1 MIATVAT
8 VPSIVKKTKDSVNV
22 GKTCFNERNR
32 ENKCSYRV
40 FITASRVCVKMWL
53 IHHKCE

>member
-40 FITASRVCVKMWL
+40 FITASRVCVKM
-53 IHHKCE
+53 